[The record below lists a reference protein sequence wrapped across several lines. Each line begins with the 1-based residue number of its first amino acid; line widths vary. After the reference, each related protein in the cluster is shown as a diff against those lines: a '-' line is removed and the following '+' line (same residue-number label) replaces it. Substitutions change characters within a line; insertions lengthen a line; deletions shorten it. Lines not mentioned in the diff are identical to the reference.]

1 MLQLA
6 VLAAVRSTDPKYAK
20 NFTFYHVNPGNYSG
34 LINMDAADVGGD
46 AFFAMRSYYVPMECN
61 HTSSHPSLDCVNPE
75 VTSDN
80 LTVTE
85 VLVEVDTRWG
95 PYGKCNVCIGGHVPF
110 GEVDCTDGDYV
121 RMFHRIYYI
130 RGAHSPVAPAAAHRR
145 ACAPGP
151 KLLLQLSRLL
161 VLEDSVLER
170 TVPLVA
176 VLSPL

>member
-34 LINMDAADVGGD
+34 LVNMDAADVGGD

-61 HTSSHPSLDCVNPE
+61 HTSSSHPSLDCVNPE

-121 RMFHRIYYI
+121 RMFHRILYK
-130 RGAHSPVAPAAAHRR
+130 RSPLTGRTCRCSPPRVRARTQTAAPALAFAGARGQR
-145 ACAPGP
+145 A
-151 KLLLQLSRLL
+151 
-161 VLEDSVLER
+161 
-170 TVPLVA
+170 
-176 VLSPL
+176 